1 MSTLSFLEPGKRRH
15 LGVIGLTALVAACS
29 DSATVIDAS
38 APPAGDPAMDTV
50 DNGSGEPQQ
59 AVYALHT
66 GLSQPDGSNLGYVAL
81 MPTLDVSGQLSLAG
95 AREFPG
101 YAFITSVNGKLLV
114 SDGEAPIVTQFDVS
128 DQLDWIQNA
137 TLSFAGVGSFPF
149 GASFER
155 HWFLN
160 EHVAYLTSDVTRRI
174 VWDPTDFVIRGVM
187 DDTTLEAQREGLVLD
202 AAFNRPPR
210 MPQGPVVKLYYYRD
224 EDWFRFGPE
233 TPVAIFDPDTHEEA
247 YIVDVPCPALEVS
260 SQDEAGNTYLSPW
273 TYGPALGLFGEGPAT
288 CIRRLNSESR
298 LHTDWA
304 PDLRDWTAGRPVQV
318 FRYLKD
324 GKALGT
330 VLHVDE
336 VEGDF
341 AAGYD
346 PDLAEELGS
355 HWRLW
360 LFDLEQ
366 ETAQPIQ
373 GIGAT
378 SSSFSMDSVDDRTFV
393 FVPKEDYSETTVYEL
408 DLQGEATA
416 RFTVEGLVS
425 RLIRLR

>member
-1 MSTLSFLEPGKRRH
+1 
-15 LGVIGLTALVAACS
+15 
-29 DSATVIDAS
+29 
-38 APPAGDPAMDTV
+38 
-50 DNGSGEPQQ
+50 
-59 AVYALHT
+59 
-66 GLSQPDGSNLGYVAL
+66 
-81 MPTLDVSGQLSLAG
+81 
-95 AREFPG
+95 
-101 YAFITSVNGKLLV
+101 
-114 SDGEAPIVTQFDVS
+114 
-128 DQLDWIQNA
+128 
-137 TLSFAGVGSFPF
+137 
-149 GASFER
+149 
-155 HWFLN
+155 
-160 EHVAYLTSDVTRRI
+160 
-174 VWDPTDFVIRGVM
+174 M
-187 DDTTLEAQREGLVLD
+187 DDTTLEAQRDGLVLD

-224 EDWFRFGPE
+224 EDWFRFGPN

-247 YIVDVPCPALEVS
+247 YVLDVPCPALEVS

-273 TYGPALGLFGEGPAT
+273 TYGPALGLFGEGPET
-288 CIRRLNSESR
+288 CIRRLNGESR
-298 LHTDWA
+298 LDEEWT
-304 PDLRDWTAGRPVQV
+304 PDLRTWTGGRPVQV

-324 GKALGT
+324 GKALGS

-366 ETAQPIQ
+366 ETAQPIR

-378 SSSFSMDSVDDRTFV
+378 SSGFSMDSVDDRTFV
-393 FVPKEDYSETTVYEL
+393 FVPTEDYSETTVYEL
-408 DLQGEATA
+408 DLAGEATA

>member
-1 MSTLSFLEPGKRRH
+1 MTHLSFLEPGQRWH
-15 LGVIGLTALVAACS
+15 LGVIGLTLLVAACS
-29 DSATVIDAS
+29 DSATVVTRPL
-38 APPAGDPAMDTV
+38 APADDPAMDPV
-50 DNGSGEPQQ
+50 ENGSGEPQQ

-66 GLSQPDGSNLGYVAL
+66 GITQPDESNIGYVAL
-81 MPTLDVSGQLSLAG
+81 MSSLDVSGELSLAG

-101 YAFITSVNGKLLV
+101 YAFITSVNDKLLV
-114 SDGEAPIVTQFDVS
+114 SDGEAPTVTQFDIS
-128 DQLDWIQNA
+128 DELDWIQNA
-137 TLSFAGVGSFPF
+137 TLSFASVGSFPF

-160 EHVAYLTSDVTRRI
+160 ERVAYLTSDVTQRI

-187 DDTTLEAQREGLVLD
+187 DDTTLEAERDGLVLD

-210 MPQGPVVKLYYYRD
+210 MPQGPVAKLYYYRD

-247 YIVDVPCPALEVS
+247 YVVNVPCPAVEVS

-273 TYGPALGLFGEGPAT
+273 TYGPALGLFGEGPET

-298 LHTDWA
+298 LDEAWT
-304 PDLRDWTAGRPVQV
+304 PDLRSWTGGRPVQV

-341 AAGYD
+341 TAGYD
-346 PDLAEELGS
+346 PDLDAELSS

-366 ETAQPIQ
+366 ETAQPLR

-378 SSSFSMDSVDDRTFV
+378 SPGFSMDTVDDRTFV
-393 FVPKEDYSETTVYEL
+393 FLPKEDYSETTVYEL
-408 DLQGEATA
+408 DLEGAATA
-416 RFTVEGLVS
+416 RFTVEGAVS
-425 RLIRLR
+425 RWLRVR

>member
-1 MSTLSFLEPGKRRH
+1 MSTPAFLEPGKRCR
-15 LGVIGLTALVAACS
+15 LSVIVPIALSAACS
-29 DSATVIDAS
+29 DGATVITRADEPAIDAS
-38 APPAGDPAMDTV
+38 EV
-50 DNGSGEPQQ
+50 GSGEPQ

-66 GLSQPDGSNLGYVAL
+66 GIAQPDGTNIGYVAL
-81 MPTLDVSGQLSLAG
+81 LPSLDVSGELSLAG

-114 SDGEAPIVTQFDVS
+114 SDGEAPTVTQFDVS
-128 DQLDWIQNA
+128 DALDWIETA
-137 TLSFAGVGSFPF
+137 TLSFASVGSFPF

-155 HWFLN
+155 HWFLDD
-160 EHVAYLTSDVTRRI
+160 HVAYLTTDVTSRV

-187 DDTTLEAQREGLVLD
+187 EDTTLEAERDGLVLD

-233 TPVAIFDPDTHEEA
+233 TPVVVFDPETHAEA
-247 YIVDVPCPALEVS
+247 SVVNVPCPALETS
-260 SQDEAGNTYLSPW
+260 SQDERGNTYLSPW
-273 TYGPALGLFGEGPAT
+273 TYGPELGLFGEGPET
-288 CIRRLNSESR
+288 CIRRLNADAA
-298 LHTDWA
+298 LDAGWT
-304 PDLRDWTAGRPVQV
+304 PDLRSWTGGRPVQT
-318 FRYLKD
+318 FRYLRD

-341 AAGYD
+341 ASGYD
-346 PDLAEELGS
+346 AALAEELRA

-360 LFDLEQ
+360 FFDLER
-366 ETAQPIQ
+366 ESAQPIL
-373 GIGAT
+373 GIGP
-378 SSSFSMDSVDDRTFV
+378 SSPGFSMDNVDDRTFV
-393 FVPKEDYSETTVYEL
+393 FVPNEEWGETTVYEL
-408 DLQGEATA
+408 GLDGAATA
-416 RFTVEGLVS
+416 RFTVDGTVS